1 MIIYRTKNFS
11 DYPTDI
17 IDLPKEKSW
26 VISNSM
32 SEIKLT
38 KNEGKQIV
46 IKENSNKSVVR
57 YLVLPFHRFSE
68 NYHTILLKN
77 NSYTL
82 KELLGII
89 YTFYNEKTLSYL
101 DLKSLNS
108 EDVFEYIDNA
118 CKTLKENPNQI
129 IHPIDIM
136 GDKKFFEG
144 IYIETDKVG
153 DIQYI
158 LRLGS

>member
-1 MIIYRTKNFS
+1 MIVYRTKNFS

-26 VISNSM
+26 VISNSV

-38 KNEGKQIV
+38 KNEGKQVV
-46 IKENSNKSVVR
+46 IEENSNESVVR

-118 CKTLKENPNQI
+118 CETLKENPNQI

>member
-1 MIIYRTKNFS
+1 MIVYRTKNFS
-11 DYPTDI
+11 DYPEEV
-17 IDLPKEKSW
+17 IDLPNDKSW
-26 VISNSM
+26 VISNPVS
-32 SEIKLT
+32 SIKLT
-38 KNEGKQIV
+38 KSEGKVVV
-46 IKENSNKSVVR
+46 IEENSDESVVR
-57 YLVLPFHRFSE
+57 YLVLSCHRFSE

-77 NSYTL
+77 KSYTL
-82 KELLGII
+82 KELLDII
-89 YTFYNEKTLSYL
+89 YTYYNDKVMSYL

-108 EDVFEYIDNA
+108 HDVWDYIDDA

-144 IYIETDKVG
+144 IYIEKDGAG
-153 DIQYI
+153 DVQYI